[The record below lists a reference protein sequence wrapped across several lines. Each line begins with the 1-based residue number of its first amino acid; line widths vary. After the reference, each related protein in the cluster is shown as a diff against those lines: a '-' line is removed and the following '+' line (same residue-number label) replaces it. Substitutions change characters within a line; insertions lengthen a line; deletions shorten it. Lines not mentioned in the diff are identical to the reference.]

1 MKYRNHKISFVS
13 LITALILMLSITG
26 CGQISS
32 SLTASVQS
40 RTEASSAAVMLTD
53 NSTQTAASTAPE
65 GSLPAATQD
74 AASTEAQGI
83 DEDGRFTAPQDVAA
97 YLHTYEHLPSN
108 FITKRE
114 AMDLGWESE
123 LGNLWD
129 VTDECSIGGD
139 IFGNREGLLPKES
152 GRIWYE
158 CDVNYDGG
166 FRGAERVVYS
176 SDGLIYYTKDHYETF
191 SQLY

>member
-1 MKYRNHKISFVS
+1 MKRRNHKISFIP
-13 LITALILMLSITG
+13 LIVTLILLLSLAG
-26 CGQISS
+26 CGQLSS
-32 SLTASVQS
+32 SMAASIQNQ
-40 RTEASSAAVMLTD
+40 TESSSAAVMMTD
-53 NSTQTAASTAPE
+53 SPTQSAANTAPE
-65 GSLPAATQD
+65 DLELSTTQD

-129 VTDECSIGGD
+129 VTDEYSIGGD

>member
-1 MKYRNHKISFVS
+1 MKSKNQKISMAS
-13 LITALILMLSITG
+13 LIVTLILILSLTG
-26 CGQISS
+26 CTQISS
-32 SLTASVQS
+32 SLTASIQGQTESS
-40 RTEASSAAVMLTD
+40 RSASILTD
-53 NSTQTAASTAPE
+53 QPTQA
-65 GSLPAATQD
+65 
-74 AASTEAQGI
+74 GI
-83 DEDGRFTAPQDVAA
+83 DENGRFTTPEDVAA

-108 FITKRE
+108 FITKRD

-139 IFGNREGLLPKES
+139 VFGNREGLLPKKS

>member
-1 MKYRNHKISFVS
+1 MVMRNNKKQKATPAIGFMRRNQKISFFS
-13 LITALILMLSITG
+13 LLMALILMLSLAG

-32 SLTASVQS
+32 SMAANIQS
-40 RTEASSAAVMLTD
+40 RTESSSAV
-53 NSTQTAASTAPE
+53 STT
-65 GSLPAATQD
+65 LPAM
-74 AASTEAQGI
+74 
-83 DEDGRFTAPQDVAA
+83 DESGRFTAPEDVAA
-97 YLHTYEHLPSN
+97 YLHTYKHLPSN
-108 FITKRE
+108 FIIKQK

-139 IFGNREGLLPKES
+139 VFGNREGLLPKKT

-176 SDGLIYYTKDHYETF
+176 SDGLIYYTKDHYQTF